1 MATHALRPRKKQ
13 TPRESGGGLPVR
25 LLALVL
31 LTTAVACVSVLA
43 IRLRHAPALPWEQ
56 LIPFGLYAAS
66 LPLVWVWLRGSGYR
80 GDGVIPAAALLLAG
94 LGIVMQFRM
103 GADAGP
109 RPGSTVWLAYPLG
122 LAGFLAV
129 IGFFGKQRVAVL
141 SRVGWLC
148 YLLAVGVLVAMVVWG
163 RRYRGGVYM
172 PGNLNPSEAVK
183 PLLTIFLAGFLARRT
198 QAFSETQAGMPVP
211 PVRDLLVLGALW
223 IVPMALILRLN
234 DLGLLALLNGV
245 LIVMLFACTR
255 RLGYLAWGAIG
266 VAVVG
271 FAAATVSHHAR
282 LRFDVW
288 RNPFADPTGHGW
300 QILQSLSA
308 MYSGGLWGSGIGAG
322 APHTVPI
329 ATSDFIYAAWAEE
342 LGLVGCALL
351 LAVYAIL
358 FARGW
363 RAAAAAST
371 PFVTGLGAGLTAA
384 LAFQTL
390 INVAGVTKALPL
402 TGITLPFISHGGS
415 SLVICLIMAG
425 LLAAVS
431 DRR

>member
-1 MATHALRPRKKQ
+1 M
-13 TPRESGGGLPVR
+13 
-25 LLALVL
+25 ALVL
-31 LTTAVACVSVLA
+31 VTAAVACVSVLA
-43 IRLRHAPALPWEQ
+43 VQLRHAPALPWVR

-66 LPLVWVWLRGSGYR
+66 LPLVWVWLRVTGYR

-103 GADAGP
+103 GVDAGI
-109 RPGSTVWLAYPLG
+109 RPGATVWLAYPLG

-129 IGFFGKQRVAVL
+129 IGFLGKQRVAIL
-141 SRVGWLC
+141 DRAGWLC
-148 YLLAVGVLVAMVVWG
+148 YLLAVGVLLAMVVLG
-163 RRYRGGVYM
+163 RRYRGGVYL

-198 QAFSETQAGMPVP
+198 KAFSETRVGLPFP
-211 PVRDLLVLGALW
+211 PVRDMLVLAALW
-223 IVPMALILRLN
+223 SVPMALILRLN
-234 DLGLLALLNGV
+234 DLGLLVLLNGV
-245 LIVMLFACTR
+245 LIVMLVAGTR

-266 VAVVG
+266 TVAAGLAV
-271 FAAATVSHHAR
+271 ATVSHHAR
-282 LRFDVW
+282 LRLDVW
-288 RNPFADPTGHGW
+288 RNPFADPTGSGW
-300 QILQSLSA
+300 QILQALSA

-322 APHTVPI
+322 APQTVPI
-329 ATSDFIYAAWAEE
+329 VTSDFIYAAWAEE

-371 PFVTGLGAGLTAA
+371 PFVTGVGAGLTAA
-384 LAFQTL
+384 LAFQTIL
-390 INVAGVTKALPL
+390 NLAGVTKALPL

-415 SLVICLIMAG
+415 SLVTCLIMAG